1 MTTSAKSTTSA
12 TLSAADREHRFASRV
27 IAVLDQS
34 LKTMPG
40 STVERLVQAR
50 KAALRAHKPQT
61 RGVPVW
67 NTGMAAAGVRG
78 GASGWFA
85 QGWGRA
91 GFIAST
97 LLVVCACLAGLYQ
110 FEQQKRIEDLAD
122 VDMAVLGDDVPISD
136 YADHGF
142 NAFLKQNP

>member
-1 MTTSAKSTTSA
+1 MNSRATTTSVTTSAS
-12 TLSAADREHRFASRV
+12 DRERRFASRV
-27 IAVLDQS
+27 VAVLDQS
-34 LKTMPG
+34 LKTMPA
-40 STVERLVQAR
+40 STVDRLVQAR
-50 KAALRAHKPQT
+50 KAALRAHKPEA

-67 NTGMAAAGVRG
+67 NTALAGARG
-78 GASGWFA
+78 GASGWFS

-97 LLVVCACLAGLYQ
+97 LVVVCACLAGLYQ
-110 FEQQKRIEDLAD
+110 IEQQKRIEELAD

-142 NAFLKQNP
+142 NAFLKQTP